1 MVKIRTISTL
11 LFSQIKKGKRRQPE
25 LITEDLKKAFGIA
38 KKIYL
43 DEGERPYGASRG
55 PPGVGKTTVAEAVMT
70 DSKIEE
76 ALREGNT
83 VFLYEAPTNELVT
96 SVFERLLSLKVD
108 DCDTAKEFLRSVR
121 LYGSLLPPPFIS
133 ENNDELLKT
142 CQKEINPDMLR
153 EVVGGRIT
161 EDVKIAISTEFQRVS
176 ARLRTKKLFSL
187 FVDEAS
193 TSPLYLPYTPLS
205 DLALKDLMEES
216 RGVLRH
222 LFVVGDEMQAIG
234 LEEEYRHDENLLIL
248 PKVRELLEKD
258 ELLESLFKH
267 IGTTLRLPEPTEKP
281 LHKGFYE
288 ELGGL
293 RAYYKFY
300 DRVNTLQLNQWQERW
315 EKCNNIDIPFN
326 VLNTVELAL
335 SSSQPLIIINTKE
348 SYQPSERVEPYRVKI
363 AIGLAALFR
372 CLYPQLEIAVVGPY
386 QDLVLVAKLNYGSKY
401 GRFGYVHFATINTML
416 GKEADIV
423 IAMLGKERYG
433 GGDMQTI
440 YFQDP
445 NLLNV
450 QLSRHRAMLIIVG
463 DAIRLRNVAAKIAR
477 ESGIKG
483 EGKIAKKSSMIRRT
497 VDTLLGLTGI
507 EITKQGRRVPTQ
519 SQGDAGVFLN
529 IGKRKIKT

>member
-1 MVKIRTISTL
+1 MVKIGTISTL
-11 LFSQIKKGKRRQPE
+11 LFSQIEKGKRRQ
-25 LITEDLKKAFGIA
+25 LKFITGDLEEAFGIA

-96 SVFERLLSLKVD
+96 SVFERLLSLTVH

-142 CQKEINPDMLR
+142 CRNINPDMLR

-483 EGKIAKKSSMIRRT
+483 EGKMAKKSSMIRRT

>member
-1 MVKIRTISTL
+1 MVRIRTISTL
-11 LFSQIKKGKRRQPE
+11 LLSQIEKGERRR
-25 LITEDLKKAFGIA
+25 LKFSTNDLKEAFEVA
-38 KKIYL
+38 RKVYL

-55 PPGVGKTTVAEAVMT
+55 PPGVGKTTIAEAVMI

-76 ALREGNT
+76 ALRESNT
-83 VFLYEAPTNELVT
+83 VFLYEAPTNELVI
-96 SVFERLLSLKVD
+96 SAFERLLSLTVH

-133 ENNDELLKT
+133 ESKDELLRECT
-142 CQKEINPDMLR
+142 NISPDMLR

-176 ARLRTKKLFSL
+176 ARLKTKKLFSL

-222 LFVVGDEMQAIG
+222 LFVVGDERQAIG
-234 LEEEYRHDENLLIL
+234 LEEAYRYNEQLLIL
-248 PKVRELLEKD
+248 PKVRELLE
-258 ELLESLFKH
+258 EEGLVESLFKH
-267 IGTTLRLPEPTEKP
+267 IGITLRLPEPTERP

-300 DRVNTLQLNQWQERW
+300 ERVNTLQLNQWRERW
-315 EKCNNIDIPFN
+315 GKCNNIDIPFN
-326 VLNTVELAL
+326 VLKTVEQAL
-335 SSSQPLIIINTKE
+335 SSSLPLIVINTKE
-348 SYQPSERVEPYRVKI
+348 SYPPSERVEPYRVKL

-386 QDLVLVAKLNYGSKY
+386 QDLVLVAKVNYYSKY
-401 GRFGYVHFATINTML
+401 GRFGHVYFATINTML

-433 GGDMQTI
+433 EGDMHTI

-463 DAIRLRNVAAKIAR
+463 DAIRLRNVAARIAKV
-477 ESGIKG
+477 SGIKG
-483 EGKIAKKSSMIRRT
+483 ERREAEKSSMIRKT
-497 VDTLLGLTGI
+497 IDTLLSLSGV
-507 EITKQGRRVPTQ
+507 EITKQSRSMPTQ
-519 SQGDAGVFLN
+519 RQGVAGVFLN
-529 IGKRKIKT
+529 IGRQRIKT